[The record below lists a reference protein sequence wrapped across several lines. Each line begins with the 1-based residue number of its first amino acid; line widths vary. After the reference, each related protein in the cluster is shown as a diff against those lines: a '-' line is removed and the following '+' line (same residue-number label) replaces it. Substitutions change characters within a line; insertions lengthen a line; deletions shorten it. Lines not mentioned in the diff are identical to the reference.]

1 MSRIGFACL
10 AAFSGAAVAQPADA
24 PAGSEPLAEAA
35 ITVELAHRMWAV
47 ASDALTPLPPAP
59 DQPVQFSVDVV
70 RSGNARE
77 ISQAKL
83 DFERR
88 NDAELRALH
97 DSIDFAERQ
106 ALQAYVTAGRIELP
120 QIRRT
125 VFMEL
130 ACHGKA
136 KSGVEFAA
144 AKLAAD
150 ERFDERLLQIVEG
163 LATVL
168 DDDSFDRVTARATSA
183 SGFKVVNLRPTSAVA
198 RYSTMSQRQ
207 LAAELRRDCGIT
219 WSHHSDGAPA

>member
-1 MSRIGFACL
+1 
-10 AAFSGAAVAQPADA
+10 
-24 PAGSEPLAEAA
+24 
-35 ITVELAHRMWAV
+35 MWAV

-150 ERFDERLLQIVEG
+150 ARYDERLLQIVAG

-183 SGFKVVNLRPTSAVA
+183 SGFKVVNLRPTSAVV
-198 RYSTMSQRQ
+198 RYSTMSQSQ

>member
-1 MSRIGFACL
+1 
-10 AAFSGAAVAQPADA
+10 
-24 PAGSEPLAEAA
+24 
-35 ITVELAHRMWAV
+35 
-47 ASDALTPLPPAP
+47 
-59 DQPVQFSVDVV
+59 V

-144 AKLAAD
+144 AKPRSGAATT
-150 ERFDERLLQIVEG
+150 RR
-163 LATVL
+163 
-168 DDDSFDRVTARATSA
+168 ARRTGWSI
-183 SGFKVVNLRPTSAVA
+183 SRPTSGSSTSPASA
-198 RYSTMSQRQ
+198 RSCSPTSCPPPTPTATRSSTSCR
-207 LAAELRRDCGIT
+207 
-219 WSHHSDGAPA
+219 

>member
-1 MSRIGFACL
+1 
-10 AAFSGAAVAQPADA
+10 
-24 PAGSEPLAEAA
+24 
-35 ITVELAHRMWAV
+35 MWAV

-168 DDDSFDRVTARATSA
+168 DDDSFDRVTARATSDA
-183 SGFKVVNLRPTSAVA
+183 SRSTSTSGFAVVSLRPTSAVA